1 MLDFLLKMSLFQLQ
15 NTARYF
21 NLRGFEHFSKNK
33 LIEFLISSVNHK
45 ALLQYIEPLIVED
58 DYLGQLLETELMQQ
72 DVEEQFGQMGLTSR
86 SRFSQEPI
94 STGYSR
100 PVGTIHVSS
109 QTLNSLLSGMN
120 IGEAQINRSMI
131 KFRTG
136 KNARVKRLQK

>member
-21 NLRGFEHFSKNK
+21 NLRGFELFSKNK
-33 LIEFLISSVNHK
+33 LIEFLIANVNHR
-45 ALLQYIEPLIVED
+45 ALLQYIEPLVAED
-58 DYLGQLLETELMQQ
+58 DYFGQLLETELMQQ
-72 DVEEQFGQMGLTSR
+72 DVEEQFGQMGLTP
-86 SRFSQEPI
+86 RFSQEPI

-136 KNARVKRLQK
+136 KNTRVKRLQK